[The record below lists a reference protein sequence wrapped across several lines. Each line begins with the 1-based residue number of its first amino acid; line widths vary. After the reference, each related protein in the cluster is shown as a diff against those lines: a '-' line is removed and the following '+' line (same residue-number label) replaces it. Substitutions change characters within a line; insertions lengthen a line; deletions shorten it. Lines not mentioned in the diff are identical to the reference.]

1 MKNNILIVDDS
12 KTICNALKSRILNQL
27 NIEPIIA
34 HSLKECA
41 QVLLKYKGKIEVALL
56 DLGLPDAKNGEIVE
70 FVTKFDIPS
79 IVLTS
84 SQEDRDNIFQN
95 KSIIDYVIKDD
106 GSFAYDYTVGIIK
119 RIIKNKDIKVLV
131 VDDSKTVSLMISN
144 LLKRYQLNV
153 LVAFDGVEALKIL
166 KENKDISV
174 IYTDYNMPNMDGLE
188 LIKTI
193 RKDYTKDEISIITI
207 TDSKDMNLVSRFLKF
222 GSNDFLYKGFSNEE
236 FYARLNSALET
247 LELFTDIK
255 DTANKDFLTGAYN
268 RRYFFTKGIERFN
281 EEENIKLC
289 MIDIDMFKLINDTYG
304 HDIGDIAIKEVISVI
319 NRCLEDLDAIVAR
332 FGGEEFCIML
342 FNIQSKEFLLMLEKI
357 RKTFENNI
365 IKTIQGDIS
374 YTVSIGYA
382 LNKLKSLDKMILA
395 SDEGL
400 YKAKNSGRN
409 QIRA

>member
-1 MKNNILIVDDS
+1 MENILIVDDS
-12 KTICNALKSRILNQL
+12 NTVCSSLAVRIKLRL
-27 NIEPIIA
+27 NINPIIV
-34 HSLKECA
+34 HSKQECA
-41 QVLLKYKGKIEVALL
+41 NKLLELKGNIAVALL
-56 DLGLPDAKNGEIVE
+56 DLGLPDAPNGEVVE
-70 FVTKFDIPS
+70 FVTKFNIPS

-84 SQEDRDNIFQN
+84 SQENKDNIFQN
-95 KSIIDYVIKDD
+95 KSIIDYIIKDD
-106 GSFAYDYTVGIIK
+106 GTFAYDYTVGIID
-119 RIIKNKDIKVLV
+119 RILKNKYIKVLV
-131 VDDSKTVSLMISN
+131 VDDSKTMIAMLTN
-144 LLKRYQLNV
+144 LLERYQLNV
-153 LVAFDGVEALKIL
+153 LVAHDGVEALKIL

-174 IYTDYNMPNMDGLE
+174 VYTDYNMPNMDGLE
-188 LIKTI
+188 LIKHI
-193 RKDYTKDEISIITI
+193 RKDYTKDEMSIITI
-207 TDSKDMNLVSRFLKF
+207 TDSKDMNIVSRFLKF
-222 GSNDFLYKGFSNEE
+222 GSNDFLHKGFSNEE

-268 RRYFFTKGIERFN
+268 RRYFFTKGTQRF
-281 EEENIKLC
+281 EEDENIKLC
-289 MIDIDMFKLINDTYG
+289 MIDIDKFKLINDTYG

-319 NRCLEDLDAIVAR
+319 NRCLEDVDAIVAR

-357 RKTFENNI
+357 RKTFESNI

-374 YTVSIGYA
+374 YTVSIGYV
-382 LNKLKSLDKMILA
+382 LNKLDSLDKMILA